1 MTTEIVDA
9 SDPGDESLPPVDRA
23 ALWQKF
29 LDAPDDPS
37 FWTYWLSLQ
46 CSWIPGTIQGVVV
59 LRNRG
64 GDDFDPV
71 ARWPDVG
78 EQSER
83 LAEILDQAVEE
94 GCGLLLDLDPAP
106 EDPSS
111 SRIGIAYPI
120 KLDRKVWGAVALE
133 VADPQEDVISR
144 AMDHLQ
150 WGTAWLELHE
160 RRRRSRED
168 SRTLERLSAATDL
181 LACVLGEPHFQGAC
195 LLFATELAS
204 LLQCDRV
211 SIGFVQWYTVRLQ
224 ALSHAAEVD
233 TQMNLARMIQD
244 AMGEAIF
251 ARKPVLVPEA
261 PGVVP
266 TVTRFHRELS
276 RFNDGEAVLT
286 LPVHRGDEIV
296 GALTLE
302 RGGGRPFSKEEE
314 SFCQTVADLAAPALE
329 AKRQNDKNI
338 FRKNVESVRGLFAAV
353 LGRQYLGTKI
363 FLIILVLA
371 GFYFHQKVGP
381 YKLSVDTVLEG
392 ALKRAV
398 VAPFDGFV
406 KSADRTVGD
415 IVDQNELLCRLDDR
429 DLRLKRLNLGSRQS
443 QLEREYQDAFGQ
455 LDQARVKIVRAQLEQ
470 VQAEIKLVEG
480 QIDRL
485 EIRSPLRGLMLR
497 GDLTHRLGGPVK
509 EGEVLFEI
517 SPIDQYRV
525 ILKVDESRIN
535 DVKAGQVG
543 IMLFTALPE
552 TELSCRVKK
561 ITPVTEARD
570 GSNYFR
576 VEGELLG
583 RSDRLRPGMEG
594 VAKLYIDDRPM
605 LGIWMR
611 DLREWFKMFVW
622 SWWG

>member
-1 MTTEIVDA
+1 MTTEIVEP
-9 SDPGDESLPPVDRA
+9 SDRGDESPPAVSRTT
-23 ALWQKF
+23 LWPKF
-29 LDAPDDPS
+29 LEAPDDPT
-37 FWTYWLSLQ
+37 FWTFWLSLQ
-46 CSWIPGTIQGVVV
+46 CSWIPGTVQGVVV
-59 LRNRG
+59 IRKRG

-94 GCGLLLDLDPAP
+94 GCGLLLHLDPAP
-106 EDPSS
+106 EDPES

-120 KLDRKVWGAVALE
+120 KLDGKIWGAVALE
-133 VADPQEDVISR
+133 VADPVEEVIAE

-160 RRRRSRED
+160 RRARARED

-195 LLFATELAS
+195 LLFVTELAS

-211 SIGFVQWYTVRLQ
+211 SIGFMQWYSVRLQ
-224 ALSHAAEVD
+224 ALSHAAEID
-233 TQMNLARMIQD
+233 TQMNLARLIQD

-251 ARKPVLVPEA
+251 ARKPVLVPE
-261 PGVVP
+261 PSGG
-266 TVTRFHRELS
+266 TQLVTRFHRELS
-276 RFNDGEAVLT
+276 RFNDGEAVLS

-302 RGGGRPFSKEEE
+302 RGGGRPFSREEE
-314 SFCQTVADLAAPALE
+314 NFCQTVADLAAPALE

-338 FRKNVESVRGLFAAV
+338 LRKNVESVRGIFAAL

-363 FLIILVLA
+363 FLILLVAA
-371 GFYFHQKVGP
+371 GFYFHHRVGP

-392 ALKRAV
+392 ALRRAV

-415 IVDQNELLCRLDDR
+415 IVEENEVLCRLDDR

-470 VQAEIKLVEG
+470 VHAEIELVEG

-485 EIRSPLRGLMLR
+485 EIRSPLRGLMLT
-497 GDLTHRLGGPVK
+497 GDLTQRLGGPVQ

-517 SPIDQYRV
+517 SPLDQYRV

-535 DVKAGQVG
+535 DVKPGQEGV
-543 IMLFTALPE
+543 MLFTALPE
-552 TELSCRVKK
+552 ATLSCRVKK
-561 ITPVTEARD
+561 ITPLTEARD
-570 GSNYFR
+570 GSNHFR
-576 VEGELLG
+576 VEGELIG
-583 RSDRLRPGMEG
+583 KSDRLRPGMEG

-611 DLREWFKMFVW
+611 DLREWFQMLVW